1 MSGKELRHACSL
13 KTLLHMGKAGIVMA
27 TVFVIVKELETNI
40 DKLNLFYFRNEILY
54 CRGNA

>member
-1 MSGKELRHACSL
+1 
-13 KTLLHMGKAGIVMA
+13 MGKAGIVMA
-27 TVFVIVKELETNI
+27 TVCVIVKGLETNI